1 MSEEDEEQ
9 EGEATERLRS
19 EMGEKFETEMNNLQL
34 IQVMTVPLPPQQYR
48 LGHPFATTNNAGYG
62 RPFGIT

>member
-34 IQVMTVPLPPQQYR
+34 IQVMTVPLPPQ
-48 LGHPFATTNNAGYG
+48 
-62 RPFGIT
+62 

>member
-19 EMGEKFETEMNNLQL
+19 EMGEKFETEMNNLQM
-34 IQVMTVPLPPQQYR
+34 IQVMTVPSPHQKLRLWPSLPHH
-48 LGHPFATTNNAGYG
+48 LSAT
-62 RPFGIT
+62 